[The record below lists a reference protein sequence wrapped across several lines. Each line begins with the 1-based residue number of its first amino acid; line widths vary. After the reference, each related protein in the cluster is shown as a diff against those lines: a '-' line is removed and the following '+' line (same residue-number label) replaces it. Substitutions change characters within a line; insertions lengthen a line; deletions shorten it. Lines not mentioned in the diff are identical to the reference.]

1 MNRDRNGYMQGQH
14 SRHKLFASSP
24 VQAGAVGMNFR
35 GAILSRIGNYLSDIL
50 RLALLLAA
58 LCANSAQAQ
67 IHVSPKGS
75 DLAAGTGDI

>member
-1 MNRDRNGYMQGQH
+1 
-14 SRHKLFASSP
+14 
-24 VQAGAVGMNFR
+24 MNFR